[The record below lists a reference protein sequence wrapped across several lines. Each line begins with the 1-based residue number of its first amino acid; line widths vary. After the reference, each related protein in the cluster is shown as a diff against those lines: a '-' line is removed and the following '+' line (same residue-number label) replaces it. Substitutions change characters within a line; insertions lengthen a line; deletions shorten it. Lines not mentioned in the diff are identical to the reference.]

1 MATNA
6 SGREYNIVVGKQDS
20 SDLAIGGDGSIG
32 AADFVSGSNLFMR
45 NAAVTGINY
54 DGAFTTAEVMRTGRR
69 SLENGDLIRHYGSGV
84 WTWDFD
90 YLVEN
95 MTMLQTLLSLSTDIA
110 TTTGAITVTPT
121 VADTTNDYSHGLATG
136 DNVGIVMLLAPSG
149 TSGLADDDH
158 IMHSAVLQS
167 LTLSFDMGTDAGRM
181 HASGQFMSGYKPVV
195 MNAGVTGAATVS
207 NFEKGL
213 FDFSVRTI
221 GGHALTTVKAFSMT
235 ITNEANRNAW
245 QGTSAETDGY
255 VRAGLYDISGSI
267 TIKYDDS
274 AADALQ
280 DWQTNPST
288 GYAILLNDAGNYD
301 INIPSARMTGHNID
315 FADEGMFVEIP
326 WRATTGAAHAGN
338 LAVIKMA
345 QPD

>member
-20 SDLAIGGDGSIG
+20 SELAIGGDGSIADG
-32 AADFVSGSNLFMR
+32 DFVSGSRLFMR
-45 NAAVTGINY
+45 NATVTGINY
-54 DGAFTTAEVMRTGRR
+54 DAAFTTAEVLRTGRR
-69 SLENGDLIRHYGSGV
+69 SLEDGDLIRHYGSGV

-95 MTMLQTLLSLSTDIA
+95 EVMLQSLLSLATDIA
-110 TTTGAITVTPT
+110 DTTGAITVTPA
-121 VADTTNDYSHGLATG
+121 VADATNDYSHALATG
-136 DNVGIVMLLAPSG
+136 DNVGIVMLLAPPS
-149 TSGLADDDH
+149 TSGLDDDDH
-158 IMHSAVLQS
+158 IMHSAVLQN
-167 LTLSFDMGTDAGRM
+167 LTLSMDMGTDAGRL
-181 HASGQFMSGYKPVV
+181 HASGQFMSGYKPIVKD
-195 MNAGVTGAATVS
+195 AGVTGAATAS
-207 NFEKGL
+207 NFEQGL
-213 FDFSVRTI
+213 FDFSVRTV

-235 ITNEANRNAW
+235 ITNPANRNAW

-255 VRAGLYDISGSI
+255 VRAGLYDISGTI

-280 DWQTNPST
+280 DWQANPSV
-288 GYAILLNDAGNYD
+288 GYAILLNDGSNFD

-326 WRATTGAAHAGN
+326 WRATTGVAHGGN
-338 LAVIKMA
+338 LAVLTMS
-345 QPD
+345 